1 MINIVIY
8 CISRALTPYHLIL
21 VRIQVVETLVSR
33 YSCLRASTAG
43 VYSLTTRHS
52 GGIIKT
58 QEEKETKILS
68 HHTRMSAEQCESLE
82 SVLEKY
88 VPQPELAEVK
98 RILYGKP
105 VKYINLNSKSDGKMC
120 KMNQKGS
127 WSYPRPPLA
136 GPGMRITRWLAGG

>member
-1 MINIVIY
+1 MQCSLI
-8 CISRALTPYHLIL
+8 CISLAVPSPPSHLIF

-33 YSCLRASTAG
+33 YSCLRFLTAG
-43 VYSLTTRHS
+43 LYSLTTRHS

-58 QEEKETKILS
+58 LEEKRHKYCP
-68 HHTRMSAEQCESLE
+68 TRMSAEQCESLE

-105 VKYINLNSKSDGKMC
+105 VKY
-120 KMNQKGS
+120 
-127 WSYPRPPLA
+127 
-136 GPGMRITRWLAGG
+136 